1 MVRGASAEE
10 LSVGAAEADR
20 VLALLLTELP
30 VKKAAKL
37 ASELTGISKN
47 ELYQRALSL
56 KA

>member
-1 MVRGASAEE
+1 
-10 LSVGAAEADR
+10 
-20 VLALLLTELP
+20 LLLTELP